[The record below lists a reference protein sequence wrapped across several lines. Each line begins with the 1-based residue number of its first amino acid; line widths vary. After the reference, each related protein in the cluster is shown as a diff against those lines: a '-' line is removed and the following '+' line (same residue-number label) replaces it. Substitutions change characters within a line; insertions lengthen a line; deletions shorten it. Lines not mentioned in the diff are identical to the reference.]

1 MAEGNVIA
9 QVYDTILSIP
19 GMGEMVK
26 IDLRISRKNALIL
39 SSVIDRGLNGKDD
52 EKGGGL
58 LANVAKE
65 SLEELKS
72 IATDFLDKAGLMEL
86 NEKLKALGSGK

>member
-19 GMGEMVK
+19 GMAELVK
-26 IDLRISRKNALIL
+26 IDLKISRKNALLL

-58 LANVAKE
+58 LANIAKE
-65 SLEELKS
+65 TLEELKTIS
-72 IATDFLDKAGLMEL
+72 TDFLEKAGLMEL
-86 NEKLKALGSGK
+86 SEKLKSLAKV

>member
-19 GMGEMVK
+19 GMAELVK
-26 IDLRISRKNALIL
+26 IDLKISRKNALLL

-58 LANVAKE
+58 LANIAKE
-65 SLEELKS
+65 TLEELQTIS
-72 IATDFLDKAGLMEL
+72 TDFLEKAGLMEL
-86 NEKLKALGSGK
+86 SEKLKSLAKS